1 MSDYTIDWSHTNVD
15 GNNTIAGPDGDIHV
29 KIATPENAQGDEW
42 FVENGMLKN
51 WDVTTNSSADIT
63 FSEEVAD
70 IKFTLLDVDAID
82 KITIMTKDADGNA
95 VEVQFEATGVHA
107 VTGNMVTGTQ
117 TNAPGPSAENS
128 GQDIDITIPGPLKSF
143 WIVLDDGTDRNFS
156 GTVAVSDIHFDIANT
171 GDGYVEGGAGDD
183 TIDVDYI
190 GDPDGDMIDNND
202 EILPGEG
209 PQDDIVL
216 AGGGDDFV
224 IAGDGDDEIYGGE
237 GDDTLCGNDGDDVI
251 YAGAGN
257 DILEGMNNN
266 DVLIG
271 GQGNDIIYGDAGN
284 DVMSGG
290 VGDDKMYGGSGE
302 DFASGG
308 KGADFINMGSGNDVA
323 YGGVGGDSILGGDGD
338 DTLFGGNMSYD
349 GTQDFNDLST
359 GELVDGQYIAE
370 GVTITSADPRTPV
383 MAFDTANPTGGDND
397 LATANLGKVLILSE
411 DRDGS
416 DPDDN
421 ASGGTFNITFEN
433 PASVTSLTLLDVEE
447 GAWVKYYDM
456 DGNLLQQVDVSTANN
471 GQHVVTTDLHNVAS
485 IKVILAGS
493 GAIDNLSYSIDPD
506 NMDGDDVINGG
517 IGEDYIEGNAGNDSI
532 DGGKDD
538 DELYGGAGDDRI
550 FGNDGDDIQYG
561 GIGNDNLG
569 GADRGNDIYYGGDGN
584 DMVEASYGDD
594 TLYGDEGDDNL
605 WASADNDLVF
615 GGEGNDSAYG
625 GHGQDVVYGDA
636 GDDTLSGG
644 SDADTVYGGAGDDLI
659 DGDKLYKD
667 DTGAVGDDV
676 LFGGADAD
684 TIIANAGDTVF
695 GGADGD
701 DYDTLDLTGQGPFYL
716 DNVVSDTTT
725 GGNGNG
731 INGTVVF
738 VDGGGVPTGET
749 LTFTDIENVIGDE
762 VNRAPVAGDDTATV
776 DEDGSV
782 DIIVLTN
789 DSDPDGD
796 DLDVVTATSPNG
808 EVTINPDNTLTFVPA
823 DNFNGETSITYTVD
837 DGNGGQATATV
848 TVTVTPVNDDPDAVD
863 DSDTTAFNT
872 AITVDL
878 LDNDTDVDIPEG
890 DVLTVTAASVP
901 ASQGSLVDNGDGTV
915 TFTPATGF
923 TGDATISYTIEDT
936 AGASDSAVHVI
947 TVDAG
952 LLDGTVEGTAGDD
965 LIDVDYL
972 GDPEGDLIDNNDA
985 IVGNAGSNDDIVE
998 AYGGNDIIYSGDGDD
1013 TVFGGSGNDMVFS
1026 GVGND
1031 TLYGEDGNDKLEGS
1045 GGEDKLYGGEG
1056 DDDLWGGANNDLII
1070 GGAGNDSANG
1080 GGGDDIIRG
1089 GAGNDVLEG
1098 HNNNDMLFGG
1108 RGDDSLFGGSGDDKI
1123 EGGSGND
1130 VIEGGLGNDDL
1141 WGASG
1146 DDSVYGGRGNDTIM
1160 TAEGKDYV
1168 EGGDGNDIIDTGNDE
1183 NPFTTDPGQNLPDQ
1197 GYPGQYTA
1205 DLDPNDDLDT
1215 VFGGAGSDT
1224 ISTGDDDDT
1233 IYGGT
1238 GNDQIDAGIDDDYV
1252 EGGDGDD
1259 TIIGSE
1265 GNDEIYG
1272 GEDDDTIYGGLTP
1285 GGLGD
1290 AFNLPDDIDGDGDSN
1305 DPGEDLVTDNNNDTL
1320 FGGAGNDTIFGAD
1333 DDDTLFGGIGDDVL
1347 DGGVDDDTLYGDEG
1361 NDAIT
1366 GGQGNDDQFGGTGS
1380 DVFLGGNGGDV
1391 VTGGE
1396 DADGS
1401 DVDVLDLTGSGV
1413 ETITYVAGDPEA
1425 GTVTFLDGSTMTF
1438 SEIEN
1443 VVPCFTP
1450 GTTIATP
1457 KGERLVEDLQEGDR
1471 IITRDNGIQEIRWVG
1486 RKEMSGKALVANP
1499 HLKPILVRAGSLGN
1513 GLPER
1518 DMLVSP
1524 NHRMLVASEKT
1535 QLYFEEREVLA
1546 AAKHLVGSEGIHA
1559 VDVMGTAYIHF
1570 MFDRHE
1576 VVLSNGAWTESFQ
1589 PGDYTLKGIG
1599 NAQRNEIFELFP
1611 ELSSKVGLAGY
1622 QSARRALKKHEAA
1635 LLAK

>member
-1 MSDYTIDWSHTNVD
+1 MP
-15 GNNTIAGPDGDIHV
+15 NTI
-29 KIATPENAQGDEW
+29 N
-42 FVENGMLKN
+42 
-51 WDVTTNSSADIT
+51 TTAST
-63 FSEEVAD
+63 
-70 IKFTLLDVDAID
+70 
-82 KITIMTKDADGNA
+82 
-95 VEVQFEATGVHA
+95 
-107 VTGNMVTGTQ
+107 
-117 TNAPGPSAENS
+117 
-128 GQDIDITIPGPLKSF
+128 
-143 WIVLDDGTDRNFS
+143 
-156 GTVAVSDIHFDIANT
+156 NT
-171 GDGYVEGGAGDD
+171 GSMNTGSTNTGSTNTGSTNTGSKNTPQRDGYVDGTAAND
-183 TIDVDYI
+183 TIIAGYTDTE
-190 GDPDGDMIDNND
+190 GDQIDNGD
-202 EILPGEG
+202 AILPGEVNN
-209 PQDDIVL
+209 DDIVL
-216 AGGGDDFV
+216 AGDGDDFV

-302 DFASGG
+302 DIASGG

-349 GTQDFNDLST
+349 GTQDFNNLST

-485 IKVILAGS
+485 IEVILAGS

-538 DELYGGAGDDRI
+538 DELYGG
-550 FGNDGDDIQYG
+550 
-561 GIGNDNLG
+561 
-569 GADRGNDIYYGGDGN
+569 
-584 DMVEASYGDD
+584 
-594 TLYGDEGDDNL
+594 
-605 WASADNDLVF
+605 
-615 GGEGNDSAYG
+615 
-625 GHGQDVVYGDA
+625 
-636 GDDTLSGG
+636 
-644 SDADTVYGGAGDDLI
+644 
-659 DGDKLYKD
+659 
-667 DTGAVGDDV
+667 
-676 LFGGADAD
+676 
-684 TIIANAGDTVF
+684 
-695 GGADGD
+695 
-701 DYDTLDLTGQGPFYL
+701 
-716 DNVVSDTTT
+716 
-725 GGNGNG
+725 
-731 INGTVVF
+731 
-738 VDGGGVPTGET
+738 
-749 LTFTDIENVIGDE
+749 
-762 VNRAPVAGDDTATV
+762 
-776 DEDGSV
+776 
-782 DIIVLTN
+782 
-789 DSDPDGD
+789 
-796 DLDVVTATSPNG
+796 
-808 EVTINPDNTLTFVPA
+808 
-823 DNFNGETSITYTVD
+823 
-837 DGNGGQATATV
+837 
-848 TVTVTPVNDDPDAVD
+848 
-863 DSDTTAFNT
+863 
-872 AITVDL
+872 
-878 LDNDTDVDIPEG
+878 
-890 DVLTVTAASVP
+890 
-901 ASQGSLVDNGDGTV
+901 
-915 TFTPATGF
+915 
-923 TGDATISYTIEDT
+923 
-936 AGASDSAVHVI
+936 
-947 TVDAG
+947 
-952 LLDGTVEGTAGDD
+952 
-965 LIDVDYL
+965 
-972 GDPEGDLIDNNDA
+972 
-985 IVGNAGSNDDIVE
+985 
-998 AYGGNDIIYSGDGDD
+998 
-1013 TVFGGSGNDMVFS
+1013 
-1026 GVGND
+1026 
-1031 TLYGEDGNDKLEGS
+1031 
-1045 GGEDKLYGGEG
+1045 
-1056 DDDLWGGANNDLII
+1056 
-1070 GGAGNDSANG
+1070 
-1080 GGGDDIIRG
+1080 
-1089 GAGNDVLEG
+1089 
-1098 HNNNDMLFGG
+1098 
-1108 RGDDSLFGGSGDDKI
+1108 
-1123 EGGSGND
+1123 SGND
-1130 VIEGGLGNDDL
+1130 VIEGGLGNDD
-1141 WGASG
+1141 
-1146 DDSVYGGRGNDTIM
+1146 
-1160 TAEGKDYV
+1160 
-1168 EGGDGNDIIDTGNDE
+1168 
-1183 NPFTTDPGQNLPDQ
+1183 
-1197 GYPGQYTA
+1197 
-1205 DLDPNDDLDT
+1205 
-1215 VFGGAGSDT
+1215 
-1224 ISTGDDDDT
+1224 
-1233 IYGGT
+1233 
-1238 GNDQIDAGIDDDYV
+1238 
-1252 EGGDGDD
+1252 
-1259 TIIGSE
+1259 
-1265 GNDEIYG
+1265 
-1272 GEDDDTIYGGLTP
+1272 
-1285 GGLGD
+1285 
-1290 AFNLPDDIDGDGDSN
+1290 
-1305 DPGEDLVTDNNNDTL
+1305 
-1320 FGGAGNDTIFGAD
+1320 
-1333 DDDTLFGGIGDDVL
+1333 
-1347 DGGVDDDTLYGDEG
+1347 
-1361 NDAIT
+1361 
-1366 GGQGNDDQFGGTGS
+1366 QFGGTGS
-1380 DVFLGGNGGDV
+1380 DLFLGGNGGDV

-1396 DADGS
+1396 DADNS

-1413 ETITYVAGDPEA
+1413 DTITYVAGDPEA

-1486 RKEMSGKALVANP
+1486 RKEMSGKALVASP